1 METINKNSFNRESVK
16 RRRLIKKPKKLGE
29 WRDTVASGLETTA
42 EDSKSLVN
50 GSFLWK
56 VRKKKIL
63 GIRFFRRKFRINFKK
78 LYIHYIP
85 APNKITFGIQKLK
98 LGRFFRL
105 DMANIVEVRTG
116 FSTDTFNEVQK
127 NIRANSRYANA
138 LIPDHCFSIIFDHRK
153 NIKGHYTLDLV
164 ALDKDTRDS
173 WVVAIEHLLEA
184 MKGVEHQKEYE
195 LYLRKLFNSADK
207 SGTGFLDLKEFSFLL
222 KQINIEL
229 EECEIIKLFNEF
241 DKDNTSNIDEN
252 EFLKFYHRILVRPML
267 FDVFE
272 SVTKKYK
279 GLAITPSEL
288 YKFLIE
294 VQKNEFITLT
304 ECEEIVKDYEIK
316 EKDTKERKHLYLSW
330 KGFQRFSMSSSMFH
344 IRRTDMEQNIYQDM
358 SRPLSH
364 YFINTSHNTYLVG
377 NQITSDSSIDGYI
390 RALKSGC
397 KCVELDCWDGPD
409 GEPIIYHGWT
419 LTSKLLLK
427 DVLIDAIKPYSFII
441 SPYPVILSIENHCS
455 PQQQDVMAKH
465 MREVL
470 GDLLFTSPV
479 DKEKNSL
486 PSPEDLRNKIL
497 IKAKKIKVEEKAKD
511 SGKVPT
517 PPPRRK
523 RCSDTKLPEKR
534 AEANTKESVKTQSTE
549 LSELVNYCEAVKFTS
564 FEQERCYWQMSS
576 FEETKAGDI
585 YSNETNFNKFLS
597 YNATNLSRIYPKGT
611 RLFSSNLGT
620 KHCERKLAV

>member
-1 METINKNSFNRESVK
+1 
-16 RRRLIKKPKKLGE
+16 
-29 WRDTVASGLETTA
+29 
-42 EDSKSLVN
+42 
-50 GSFLWK
+50 
-56 VRKKKIL
+56 
-63 GIRFFRRKFRINFKK
+63 
-78 LYIHYIP
+78 
-85 APNKITFGIQKLK
+85 
-98 LGRFFRL
+98 
-105 DMANIVEVRTG
+105 MANIVEVRTG

-288 YKFLIE
+288 YKFLKE

-344 IRRTDMEQNIYQDM
+344 IRRTDMEQNIYQV
-358 SRPLSH
+358 S
-364 YFINTSHNTYLVG
+364 IWTY
-377 NQITSDSSIDGYI
+377 Y
-390 RALKSGC
+390 
-397 KCVELDCWDGPD
+397 
-409 GEPIIYHGWT
+409 
-419 LTSKLLLK
+419 
-427 DVLIDAIKPYSFII
+427 
-441 SPYPVILSIENHCS
+441 
-455 PQQQDVMAKH
+455 
-465 MREVL
+465 
-470 GDLLFTSPV
+470 
-479 DKEKNSL
+479 
-486 PSPEDLRNKIL
+486 
-497 IKAKKIKVEEKAKD
+497 
-511 SGKVPT
+511 
-517 PPPRRK
+517 
-523 RCSDTKLPEKR
+523 
-534 AEANTKESVKTQSTE
+534 
-549 LSELVNYCEAVKFTS
+549 
-564 FEQERCYWQMSS
+564 
-576 FEETKAGDI
+576 
-585 YSNETNFNKFLS
+585 
-597 YNATNLSRIYPKGT
+597 
-611 RLFSSNLGT
+611 
-620 KHCERKLAV
+620 